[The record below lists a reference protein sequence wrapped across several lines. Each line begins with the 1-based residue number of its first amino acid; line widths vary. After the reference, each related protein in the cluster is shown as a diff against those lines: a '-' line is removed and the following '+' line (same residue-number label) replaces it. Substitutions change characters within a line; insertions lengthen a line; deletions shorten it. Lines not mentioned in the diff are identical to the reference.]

1 MRDPEAFANEQAALG
16 QTWTLLGLSTD
27 IPNDNDWIRCSL
39 GGVSVFVQRF
49 GVSIKGFENVC
60 QHRFHPIRTS
70 PRGSGLI
77 RCAFHHWVYN
87 QKGEA
92 VGIPQCRN
100 LFGVSPKELGAK
112 LRKVEIATC
121 GVLIFGRFPAQAPAK
136 SAPAS
141 AADRSGP
148 GLNESLEEFLGEAW
162 PILKAMCRHGIK
174 PTLFTKEVRANWKLL
189 YEISLEDYHT
199 FAVHPNSLGKNGYL
213 DLDEVHYTRFGPH
226 SGFFHNGKPGDLSA
240 ISKSCRSENYHPEGY
255 KVLQI
260 FPNLEIAHHQ
270 ITDSI
275 WYVFILHYIPKAYDC
290 TILWSCYFQA
300 PLKRVQASRRG
311 LMFRKLTNLF
321 LPFFVGTH
329 LKRINQEDHVIC
341 EAMQTTAG
349 SVTEAPLLGLE
360 EQRIGWFREAYRDAL
375 ARSNR
380 PKNSKDD
387 QG

>member
-87 QKGEA
+87 QEGEA

-162 PILKAMCRHGIK
+162 PILKSLCRTGIR
-174 PTLFTKEVRANWKLL
+174 PSSTTLNVNANWKLL
-189 YEISLEDYHT
+189 FEITLEEYHVH
-199 FAVHPNSLGKNGYL
+199 AVHPSNLGKRGYL
-213 DLDEVHYTRFGPH
+213 DPERASYPRFEPH
-226 SGFFHNGKPGDLSA
+226 SGFFHNGQPGDLSTMA
-240 ISKSCRSENYHPEGY
+240 ASCRANEYSPVDYRI
-255 KVLQI
+255 LQI
-260 FPNLEIAHHQ
+260 FPNFLTLHIQVLH
-270 ITDSI
+270 S
-275 WYVFILHYIPKAYDC
+275 WYVVMTQYIP
-290 TILWSCYFQA
+290 IA
-300 PLKRVQASRRG
+300 PDSTRVQSWFYQASWQRPDASW
-311 LMFRKLTNLF
+311 FRLLVQRWIELW
-321 LPFFVGTH
+321 LPFIVGIH